1 MNNETNFKQK
11 ICGLDDQNFDSIKI
25 ASTVDL
31 PGYLEVIEP
40 KDFTIKE
47 KVKIWTINNILA
59 IPVNKIYKRKIYY
72 SQGLNEN
79 VKDTTIESESIIDN
93 KKSKKNSATKPPI
106 KRVIKKHSCIGK
118 VPFKE
123 YKNICKSTNVVL
135 ILRYSVGNNKT
146 KNES

>member
-72 SQGLNEN
+72 S
-79 VKDTTIESESIIDN
+79 
-93 KKSKKNSATKPPI
+93 
-106 KRVIKKHSCIGK
+106 
-118 VPFKE
+118 
-123 YKNICKSTNVVL
+123 
-135 ILRYSVGNNKT
+135 
-146 KNES
+146 